1 MAHTIALNKI
11 ATSSSE
17 SSRERLGI
25 SGALQRDYV
34 TVTTVFLRA
43 VRVGVGQRSVWTFSG
58 SVAQHPCHCGTRWFS
73 PEHRH

>member
-34 TVTTVFLRA
+34 TVSKLSF
-43 VRVGVGQRSVWTFSG
+43 
-58 SVAQHPCHCGTRWFS
+58 
-73 PEHRH
+73 